1 MIAILT
7 FPNIPIVTLIGVLL
21 LGLISGI
28 IGSFAVLNKQG
39 LLGEGVSHS
48 TLPGIALMFIIIGTK
63 NTPMLLL
70 GAAIAALL
78 AMLTIINVSKYTRI
92 KFDTSLAIVLSVFY
106 GLGIVLKSYIQST
119 GNASQ
124 AGLDAYILGQVNF
137 ILIEDLILMGGCA
150 VLVIIITLVYW
161 KQLTLFIFDAD
172 YARCLGYSSKA
183 FNIILSLL
191 IALAAVIGLKTV
203 GVILMC
209 AMLISPAVAARQ
221 WTNKF
226 STMIVLSSF
235 FGMLAGFIGTYIGCR
250 YEKMPTGPLIVV
262 AISFIV
268 LISLLFAPQ
277 RGIIFKMIQRQRN
290 KKQFKNKQ
298 LEDILN
304 G

>member
-1 MIAILT
+1 MIT
-7 FPNIPIVTLIGVLL
+7 FLNLQNIPIVTLIGVLL

-39 LLGEGVSHS
+39 LLGEGVSHA

-63 NTPMLLL
+63 NTAMLLL

-78 AMLTIINVSKYTRI
+78 AMLTIINVTKYTRI

-106 GLGIVLKSYIQST
+106 GFGIVLKSYIQST

-137 ILIEDLILMGGCA
+137 ILIEDLNLMGSCA
-150 VLVIIITLVYW
+150 LLVLIITFVYW

-172 YARCLGYSSKA
+172 YARCLGYSSKV

-235 FGMLAGFIGTYIGCR
+235 FGMLAGFIGVYIGCN
-250 YEKMPTGPLIVV
+250 YEKMPTGPVIVV
-262 AISFIV
+262 AISLIV
-268 LISLLFAPQ
+268 LISLLFAPH
-277 RGIIFKMIQRQRN
+277 RGIVFKLIQRKRN
-290 KKQFKNKQ
+290 KKLFKNKQ